1 MIRLP
6 IVFVLFNWLCGCGL
20 DPADGLT
27 LDSATEARVSGHLSS
42 PAPIDFVLE
51 RDGEHEHLVV
61 TDYAG
66 SPLVDAA
73 RDADGHRST
82 RLLGGRLVAERSI
95 DGDTSVT
102 GDRLA
107 EADLAALPE
116 AQSLAAL
123 EPALANANITARVFH
138 DGATTAS
145 VTSADYMPCG
155 SYAAQWQY
163 VQCSTSWFGSTTL
176 RIKNF
181 SSTTYGSAL
190 VWFLGS
196 KGTGYYVAKATPWG
210 PGEADFSQWFWGSNF
225 VIQNTGTTEL
235 QLSN

>member
-1 MIRLP
+1 MLRLP
-6 IVFVLFNWLCGCGL
+6 LAFVLFSWLAGCGL
-20 DPADGLT
+20 DAGNGLT
-27 LDSATEARVSGHLSS
+27 LDTATDARVSGHLAS

-66 SPLVDAA
+66 SPLVDATI
-73 RDADGHRST
+73 DADGQRST
-82 RLLGGRLVAERSI
+82 RLLAGRLVAERSR
-95 DGDTSVT
+95 DGETAVT
-102 GDRLA
+102 GDRTA
-107 EADLAALPE
+107 EQDLAALPE

-123 EPALANANITARVFH
+123 EPELANAHIDARLFH
-138 DGATTAS
+138 DRATAS
-145 VTSADYMPCG
+145 NVTSADYLPCG

-196 KGTGYYVAKATPWG
+196 KGTGYYIAKATQWG
-210 PGEADFSQWFWGSNF
+210 PGELDFSQWFWGSNF